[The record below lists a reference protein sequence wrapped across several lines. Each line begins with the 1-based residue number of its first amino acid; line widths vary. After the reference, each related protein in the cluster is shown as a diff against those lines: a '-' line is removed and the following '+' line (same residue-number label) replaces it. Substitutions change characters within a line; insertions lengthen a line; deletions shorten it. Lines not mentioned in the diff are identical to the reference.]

1 MFIVRQVNTL
11 IVRLSLFPK
20 KYAAAIDGTVKN
32 SISSLRQI
40 QASCK
45 LLNREL
51 SNILGNG

>member
-11 IVRLSLFPK
+11 IVRLSLLPK
-20 KYAAAIDGTVKN
+20 KRAAAIDGTMKN

-40 QASCK
+40 QASRK

-51 SNILGNG
+51 SNILVNG